1 MAPQV
6 EVRQVSNMHESLK
19 KIVTIAA
26 RFLKKE
32 DDAIL
37 NSIKNNLIT
46 LDSQPEYYT

>member
-1 MAPQV
+1 
-6 EVRQVSNMHESLK
+6 MHESLK

-37 NSIKNNLIT
+37 NSIKNNQIAYKNKSGGSDIPQLI
-46 LDSQPEYYT
+46 